1 MRLAVL
7 RVFDKTF
14 VVPRGPVHESFNS
27 LLILAEYV
35 FTRSAVANG
44 ILSESLVLSHV
55 LGFAA
60 GTYLITPDL
69 DMADR
74 KAVTPLRF
82 WGPLRALWWP
92 YGRAFKHRRLSHTWL
107 LGPATRL
114 AYLMA
119 LAALILA
126 LAARL
131 KSPLPGLLFRWVGDH
146 PGLVGAW
153 VFGYFNAQWAHLIV
167 DRVLGKPRG
176 RPRATGSRHA
186 RVHPR
191 PRGRA

>member
-1 MRLAVL
+1 M
-7 RVFDKTF
+7 
-14 VVPRGPVHESFNS
+14 PRGPVHESFNS
-27 LLILAEYV
+27 LLVLAEYV
-35 FTRSAVANG
+35 FTRSPVANG
-44 ILSESLVLSHV
+44 ILSESLVLSHI

-82 WGPLRALWWP
+82 WGPLRVLWWP
-92 YGRAFKHRRLSHTWL
+92 YGRVFKHRRLSHTWL

-114 AYLMA
+114 AYLVA
-119 LAALILA
+119 LLTLALM

-131 KSPLPGLLFRWVGDH
+131 KSPLPELLFRWAWDH
-146 PGLVGAW
+146 PGLLAAW
-153 VFGYFNAQWAHLIV
+153 VFGYFNAQWAHLIA
-167 DRVLGKPRG
+167 DHLLGRPRG
-176 RPRATGSRHA
+176 RPRTTGRRPA
-186 RVHPR
+186 RLHPR